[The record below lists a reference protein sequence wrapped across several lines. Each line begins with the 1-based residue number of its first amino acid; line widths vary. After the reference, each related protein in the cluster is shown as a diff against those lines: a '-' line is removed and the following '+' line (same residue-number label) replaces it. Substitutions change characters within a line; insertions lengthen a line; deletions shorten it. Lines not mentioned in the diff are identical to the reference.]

1 MAGSRVQKKWLLYL
15 LWMLLCVLVFWKPAY
30 ALFNL
35 AEQDETAS
43 HILLIPFIAAWLVY
57 TEQKQLRLQDSLE
70 LRAGSALFCSSTFVN
85 YSGTAVRIVYA
96 RKKDCRVSFSP

>member
-1 MAGSRVQKKWLLYL
+1 MLHKSATAGEFVRGNLLGMASSRVQKKWLLYL

-57 TEQKQLRLQDSLE
+57 TEQKQ
-70 LRAGSALFCSSTFVN
+70 
-85 YSGTAVRIVYA
+85 
-96 RKKDCRVSFSP
+96 